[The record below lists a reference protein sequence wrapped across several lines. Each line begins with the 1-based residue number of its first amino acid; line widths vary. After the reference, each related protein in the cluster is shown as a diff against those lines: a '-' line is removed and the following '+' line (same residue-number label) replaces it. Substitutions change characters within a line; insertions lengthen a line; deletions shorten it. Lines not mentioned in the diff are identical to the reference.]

1 MPKIVYANIV
11 WFLIVIASA
20 VSASISRHGSTEW
33 DKMADV
39 RMNYDVVFAG
49 VFGSYCLVSIVGL
62 LKRKKWGYSSA
73 MGFNYVIAA
82 LSIIPMLGLR
92 NDIPLSEVSKVIWS
106 WKKAHFFY
114 NAVMYK

>member
-1 MPKIVYANIV
+1 MPKIVCANIV

-39 RMNYDVVFAG
+39 RMNYDVVFVG